1 MEKSSSSDSG
11 NFGNA
16 LIRPRRLFQN
26 LASPS
31 RPISTISLF
40 VELRWVHT
48 TQDSFVWF
56 EFKKSDSKKQ
66 GSRTSDW
73 SSVGKLTLVIW
84 SPRHTFTPVKKNITS
99 QYHQYCIYCLKC
111 AFNYFIII
119 WMINKMIKSIE
130 KLMILNIY
138 WNKLSILPYEHVT
151 SRISIHIIQDIRSVF
166 MHAIFQKSSSSVCA
180 MVFTNNTIRNQ
191 YFGEVSF
198 YFRSSSNCNT
208 CSLQCEKGT
217 MFFYYY
223 LHIKSL
229 LANLWCP
236 KGLYARYLN

>member
-11 NFGNA
+11 NFGNV

-73 SSVGKLTLVIW
+73 SSVGKLTLVTW
-84 SPRHTFTPVKKNITS
+84 SPRHTFTPVKTTTSYTTNILS
-99 QYHQYCIYCLKC
+99 NVIRAYCVGSSGFSLCLCLYIYV
-111 AFNYFIII
+111 YTVY
-119 WMINKMIKSIE
+119 
-130 KLMILNIY
+130 IY
-138 WNKLSILPYEHVT
+138 IYLYLSI
-151 SRISIHIIQDIRSVF
+151 
-166 MHAIFQKSSSSVCA
+166 
-180 MVFTNNTIRNQ
+180 
-191 YFGEVSF
+191 
-198 YFRSSSNCNT
+198 
-208 CSLQCEKGT
+208 
-217 MFFYYY
+217 Y
-223 LHIKSL
+223 LHIYIYIYIY
-229 LANLWCP
+229 NFTE
-236 KGLYARYLN
+236 